1 MDAVKF
7 ARFSEPVAKAYGAA
21 TRARVRAMRAM
32 RTMSPP
38 LYELHS
44 AYRHP
49 FSADRTGPRVPP
61 PRTDRLLLPDAG
73 LRGPGRGR
81 RPGDDGACL
90 ARRRA
95 APGPGRAEVVA
106 LPDREQRLLRHAR

>member
-7 ARFSEPVAKAYGAA
+7 ARFSEPVAKADGAA
-21 TRARVRAMRAM
+21 TRARVRGMRAV

-61 PRTDRLLLPDAG
+61 PRPDRLLQPDVW
-73 LRGPGRGR
+73 LRIRGRGR
-81 RPGDDGACL
+81 RRGNDGACL
-90 ARRRA
+90 VRRRGT
-95 APGPGRAEVVA
+95 PGQGRAEVVA
-106 LPDREQRLLRHAR
+106 